1 MKKRHEIFF
10 GNGNFSVNESHF
22 PFSAI
27 GADHGIEQL
36 NLELNV
42 VGGVKGLL
50 QNENAL
56 HCFILCTPVLDFVC
70 EDFRKRNN
78 LNKESRDKHYQ
89 LTGTTISRIMAKID
103 KLLPHFKSIK
113 LSFESSEHTY
123 NIALNAVLSESIA
136 SFIANQ

>member
-10 GNGNFSVNESHF
+10 ENGNFSVNKSHF

-50 QNENAL
+50 
-56 HCFILCTPVLDFVC
+56 
-70 EDFRKRNN
+70 
-78 LNKESRDKHYQ
+78 
-89 LTGTTISRIMAKID
+89 
-103 KLLPHFKSIK
+103 
-113 LSFESSEHTY
+113 
-123 NIALNAVLSESIA
+123 
-136 SFIANQ
+136 